1 MPSSKIGRDAGR
13 SGLSIEDF
21 LELLQRTLARREQV
35 PAAMAR
41 LAEVARRCD
50 IPLASHDDDSP
61 EMTASM
67 HRLGCR
73 ICEFPLDETTA
84 RHAIAGG
91 AAVIMGAPNIL
102 RGGSHCGRLD
112 AAAAIA
118 GGLSNVLTSDYYYPA
133 MLQSVFRLV
142 ADAVLPLQQAWPLI
156 SGNAAAAAGLYD
168 RGVLAPGKRADVV
181 LVDDS
186 DPALPQV
193 VATFAGG
200 RPVYAT
206 RDLTGTG

>member
-1 MPSSKIGRDAGR
+1 
-13 SGLSIEDF
+13 
-21 LELLQRTLARREQV
+21 
-35 PAAMAR
+35 
-41 LAEVARRCD
+41 
-50 IPLASHDDDSP
+50 
-61 EMTASM
+61 
-67 HRLGCR
+67 
-73 ICEFPLDETTA
+73 
-84 RHAIAGG
+84 
-91 AAVIMGAPNIL
+91 
-102 RGGSHCGRLD
+102 
-112 AAAAIA
+112 
-118 GGLSNVLTSDYYYPA
+118 

-168 RGVLAPGKRADVV
+168 RGVLAPGKRADLV